1 MVSSSD
7 LWEQLVQLASN
18 IDSVGLRQLG
28 RRITYTRDTELV
40 KDLGLTGDDAFQFME
55 DFASRFNVMAGDY
68 RSEDYFEPEGLWL
81 LSAFRRKKAT
91 TPVTLGM
98 LLLAARDGI
107 WDKNRLEQAY
117 YRKEYG

>member
-7 LWEQLVQLASN
+7 LWGKLIQLASN
-18 IDSVGLRQLG
+18 VDSVGLRQLG
-28 RRITYTRDTELV
+28 RRITYTPETELV

-55 DFASRFNVMAGDY
+55 NFASRFNVATGDY
-68 RSEDYFEPEGLWL
+68 CSEDYFQPEGLLL
-81 LSAFRRKKAT
+81 LSAFRKKKIT

-98 LLLAARDGI
+98 LLMAARDGI

-117 YRKEYG
+117 HRKEYS

>member
-1 MVSSSD
+1 MVSSPD
-7 LWEQLVQLASN
+7 LWEQLTQLASN

-28 RRITYTRDTELV
+28 RRITYTPDTELV

-55 DFASRFNVMAGDY
+55 AFASRFNVATGDY

-81 LSAFRRKKAT
+81 LSAFRKKKTT

-98 LLLAARDGI
+98 LLMAARDGV

-117 YRKEYG
+117 RRKKYG

>member
-55 DFASRFNVMAGDY
+55 DFASRFNVMTGDY

-81 LSAFRRKKAT
+81 LSAFRKKKAT

-117 YRKEYG
+117 YRKEYD

>member
-55 DFASRFNVMAGDY
+55 DFASRFNVMTGDY

-81 LSAFRRKKAT
+81 LSAFRKRK
-91 TPVTLGM
+91 PPP
-98 LLLAARDGI
+98 R
-107 WDKNRLEQAY
+107 
-117 YRKEYG
+117 